1 MVKLLNLVFISLLF
15 VLIAHLYV
23 HLKGPSYSTPVPGL
37 PPWPIFKIATR
48 IANFLRLAYI
58 SSNPGALLSANHSII
73 YVSAKRCKITN
84 KNTIPIQYVYF

>member
-1 MVKLLNLVFISLLF
+1 MVKLLHLVLISLLF

-58 SSNPGALLSANHSII
+58 SSNPGALLSFHNGII
-73 YVSAKRCKITN
+73 YTSAMRYKLTSKISLFS
-84 KNTIPIQYVYF
+84 I